1 MENYMYNFSCTS
13 TDGDGSCSELL
24 PANTTSFTLSVAA
37 GVQFTIIVSALVDG
51 RESQNNPT
59 VDFGKILVC

>member
-1 MENYMYNFSCTS
+1 MYNFSCTS
-13 TDGDGSCSELL
+13 TDGDRSCNESLSD
-24 PANTTSFTLSVAA
+24 NRTSFNLSVVA
-37 GVQFTIIVSALVDG
+37 GVRYTIMVSALVDG